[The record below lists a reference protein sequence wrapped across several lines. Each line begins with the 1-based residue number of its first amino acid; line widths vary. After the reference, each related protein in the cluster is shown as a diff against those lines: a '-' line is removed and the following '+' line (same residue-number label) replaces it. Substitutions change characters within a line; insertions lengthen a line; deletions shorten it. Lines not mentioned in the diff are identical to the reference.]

1 MFFFSFV
8 TLQKGDDVKMATTDA
23 VSGQAT
29 KNNGSTIMYA
39 GNLPAD
45 SVIDELALGR
55 ADTETAGG
63 QNISDDTEGIDAAN
77 TGNAIP
83 GDVRGSQFLAGGEE
97 NAVEI
102 GRQNR
107 DMIHDTSQDHV
118 DIVEV
123 TFLASG
129 TEGGVGDVIF
139 TTIAGISAFAAADGT
154 VGSAADNEASVS
166 RVNQGEFQINE
177 GQGADASPTLFDY
190 RAKTG

>member
-1 MFFFSFV
+1 MS
-8 TLQKGDDVKMATTDA
+8 TTDA
-23 VSGQAT
+23 VSGQPT
-29 KNNGSTIMYA
+29 KNEGATIMYA
-39 GNLPAD
+39 GDLPAG

-77 TGNAIP
+77 TGNPIP

-97 NAVEI
+97 NAVQI

-107 DMIHDTSQDHV
+107 DMIHDVSQDHV
-118 DIVEV
+118 DIIEV
-123 TFLASG
+123 TFLGSG

-154 VGSAADNEASVS
+154 VGGAADNEGSVS
-166 RVNQGEFQINE
+166 RTNQGEFQVHE
-177 GQGADASPTLFDY
+177 GKGNTVSPTLFDY